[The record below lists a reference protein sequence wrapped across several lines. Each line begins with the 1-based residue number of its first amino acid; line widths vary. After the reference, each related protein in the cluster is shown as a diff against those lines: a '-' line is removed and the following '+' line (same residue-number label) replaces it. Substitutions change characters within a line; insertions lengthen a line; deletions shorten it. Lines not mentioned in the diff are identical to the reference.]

1 MNRTEL
7 RKRALAAVPPFYRRT
22 MGKFDTK
29 IARILV
35 DATLD
40 SIMNATLEGE
50 RVEIHGFGTLD
61 TSVRKPHLVYCNLGS
76 DPKYKVTR
84 PYVRVFLRPC
94 ASWKTKLSDQVKD
107 QFTDQ
112 LEQKQ
117 QVAAQRSK
125 KQGGTDGEVRL

>member
-22 MGKFDTK
+22 LGKFDTK

-35 DATLD
+35 EATLD
-40 SIMNATLEGE
+40 TAS
-50 RVEIHGFGTLD
+50 
-61 TSVRKPHLVYCNLGS
+61 SPHQY
-76 DPKYKVTR
+76 TR
-84 PYVRVFLRPC
+84 TVRVFLRPC

-117 QVAAQRSK
+117 KVAAQRSK

>member
-50 RVEIHGFGTLD
+50 QVDIRGFGTLD

-84 PYVRVFLRPC
+84 PYIRVFLRPC
-94 ASWKTKLSDQVKD
+94 TSWKAKLSDRVKD
-107 QFTDQ
+107 QFSDQ
-112 LEQKQ
+112 LKETQKL
-117 QVAAQRSK
+117 AAQRS

>member
-40 SIMNATLEGE
+40 SIMN
-50 RVEIHGFGTLD
+50 

-117 QVAAQRSK
+117 KVAAQRSK